1 MVVVVGHVIKVEDTQ
16 PDEEGRSS
24 VRSQGES
31 QQSILD
37 RFRQLELR
45 HDLRL
50 PCADGG
56 SLIEEVTAH
65 ALGAKGCFIAV
76 VIFINVIYSANSILH
91 WVFEIAHKRV
101 FFQKIYFVILVGIV
115 HLRNKNL
122 NFDIILNEACLMRN
136 KEVGVEYCDIDDE
149 LA

>member
-76 VIFINVIYSANSILH
+76 VIFINVVYSANIILG
-91 WVFEIAHKRV
+91 WVSFIG
-101 FFQKIYFVILVGIV
+101 QKILFVQIIYFVIIEINYL
-115 HLRNKNL
+115 
-122 NFDIILNEACLMRN
+122 
-136 KEVGVEYCDIDDE
+136 
-149 LA
+149 